1 MPDCTIY
8 EYLWENNKEN
18 LNDVALIYFGKKI
31 TFGELFELIDSLAAA
46 FIGIGLKKGD
56 VCTVVTL
63 SCINSVAVFYALNKI
78 GAVSNYINVLTSE
91 EEMETYLSDANSEYV
106 VTMDLFVQKVLEA
119 GSRCNVKHVIS
130 YTLADYMPFPAA
142 CAYKVQFSQKSYSV
156 RDERIISWNIFLK
169 QGQGIE
175 LKEPE
180 HDGNRVSVWAHTGG
194 TTGFPKT
201 VLHKDNSY
209 NAVVLQYMNSME
221 HKRGEVFLNIIV
233 PFVVYG
239 MLTCMHMPLCLGLT
253 VAIVPKFEA
262 KDWSKYLKWYHPN
275 HIAGI
280 PSYFSPMLCDE
291 NLKSTDLSS
300 IITLAAGGDGMN
312 EQLETELNDFLKQ
325 HGSNAQLIKGYGMTE
340 ICSSAVTT
348 FGNYSKLCSVGI
360 PLVKNSICIYDNDR
374 KCECKYG
381 HVGEVW
387 LLSPSLMVGYK
398 DNEEETD
405 SLIIAD
411 DQDNKW
417 IHTEDLGY
425 VDEQGFL
432 FLLGR
437 MKRVMFVGPEG
448 LAYKVFPKQ
457 IEDEII
463 KVPEVSEVCV
473 VSGHD
478 GKGFAP
484 KAFVVLKSEFANQTD
499 QMTLKLKNECEK
511 NLPDYLLPY
520 EYEYL
525 DSLPL
530 TSIGKVDYGQLEAR
544 ALH

>member
-1 MPDCTIY
+1 M
-8 EYLWENNKEN
+8 
-18 LNDVALIYFGKKI
+18 
-31 TFGELFELIDSLAAA
+31 
-46 FIGIGLKKGD
+46 
-56 VCTVVTL
+56 
-63 SCINSVAVFYALNKI
+63 
-78 GAVSNYINVLTSE
+78 
-91 EEMETYLSDANSEYV
+91 
-106 VTMDLFVQKVLEA
+106 
-119 GSRCNVKHVIS
+119 
-130 YTLADYMPFPAA
+130 
-142 CAYKVQFSQKSYSV
+142 
-156 RDERIISWNIFLK
+156 
-169 QGQGIE
+169 
-175 LKEPE
+175 
-180 HDGNRVSVWAHTGG
+180 SVWAHTGG

-209 NAVVLQYMNSME
+209 NVVVLQYMNSME

-275 HIAGI
+275 HIVGI

-348 FGNYSKLCSVGI
+348 FGNYSKLGSVGI

-381 HVGEVW
+381 QVGEVW

-530 TSIGKVDYGQLEAR
+530 TSIGKVDYEQLEAR
-544 ALH
+544 R